1 MIKTDFEA
9 GNEIDLFIIGKKQLT
24 FLGKSSM

>member
-9 GNEIDLFIIGKKQLT
+9 GKEIDLFNIGKKQLT
-24 FLGKSSM
+24 FLGKSIM